1 MSHYIINGGRRL
13 EGTVRLHGAKN
24 ATLPILAAATIC
36 GDSVIANCPCLTDV
50 EVALDILR
58 HLGCDARR
66 EEDRIITTQTVGGSC
81 VIPDR
86 LMGAMRSSIVFL
98 GAMISRF
105 GCAQVTLPGGCEL
118 GSRPIDLHL
127 SALRQMG
134 AEIHEDCGALRC
146 SAPQG
151 LHGADITLSFP
162 SVGATE
168 NILIAAAA
176 AKGETILRGA
186 AREPE
191 IGDLIAFLKGCGG
204 DISTDI
210 DGTICIRGVSQLHG
224 TSHRVIPD
232 RIAGGT
238 YLCAGA
244 ITNGEVELEEAEAAH
259 LLSTLAWLHNAGCR
273 VNVNGRKVWLRGTP
287 RLRELGMVKTAPY
300 PGFPT
305 DMQAILMAVAAVAQG
320 TTVFVENI
328 FDGRYRHIP
337 ELRKLGCD
345 ISVQGRVAVV
355 NGGGPLHG
363 APLRCTDLR
372 GGAAVVLAAMAA
384 EGESQVEGIYHIDRG
399 YECMEQHL
407 AALGGDILRTGR

>member
-1 MSHYIINGGRRL
+1 M
-13 EGTVRLHGAKN
+13 
-24 ATLPILAAATIC
+24 
-36 GDSVIANCPCLTDV
+36 
-50 EVALDILR
+50 EVALSILR

-66 EEDRIITTQTVGGSC
+66 EEDRIVTTQTSGGSC
-81 VIPDR
+81 VIPDQ

-134 AEIHEDCGALRC
+134 AEIEEDCGALRC
-146 SAPQG
+146 RAPKG
-151 LHGADITLSFP
+151 LHGAEITLPFP

-168 NILIAAAA
+168 NILIAAAS
-176 AKGETILRGA
+176 AKGETVLRGA

-191 IGDLIAFLKGCGG
+191 IGDLMAFLKKCGG
-204 DISTDI
+204 DIATEM
-210 DGTICIRGVSQLHG
+210 DGTIHIRGVPELHG
-224 TSHRVIPD
+224 ASHRVIPD

-259 LLSTLAWLHNAGCR
+259 LLSTLAWLHNAGCK
-273 VNVNGRKVWLRGTP
+273 VHVYGRKVWLRGTP
-287 RLRELGMVKTAPY
+287 RLRELGVVKTAPY

-305 DMQAILMAVAAVAQG
+305 DMQAILMAVSTVAQG

-355 NGGGPLHG
+355 NGGVPLHG
-363 APLRCTDLR
+363 GQLRCTDLR
-372 GGAAVVLAAMAA
+372 GGAAVVLAALAA
-384 EGESQVEGIYHIDRG
+384 QGESQVEGVSHIDRG
-399 YECMEQHL
+399 YECMEEHL
-407 AALGGDILRTGR
+407 TALGGKIIRTGR